1 MRVVMRHWIWV
12 VVGIVVTFAG
22 MGVVGEAAAVGRDTV
37 TPAKQLTLR
46 ISDFP
51 RGASLVEA
59 AADGGLTASGVHGTS
74 FRVRVIYPLGNGQ
87 VAATAI
93 VGVTDR
99 AAQAR
104 QVFASFRKDPAVA
117 GSTTSK
123 LRLPRLG
130 GEQIAIFQVRKSDSA
145 ATGMLVVRSKRVI
158 WMLSVIGR
166 PELTRHRAVTELSK
180 YGAKM
185 ASRVNAR

>member
-22 MGVVGEAAAVGRDTV
+22 MGVVGEAAAVGRDNV

-74 FRVRVIYPLGNGQ
+74 FRVRVLYPLGNGQ
-87 VAATAI
+87 AAATAI

-130 GEQIAIFQVRKSDSA
+130 DEQIAIFQVRKSDSA

-180 YGAKM
+180 YGVKM
-185 ASRVNAR
+185 AARVNAR

>member
-22 MGVVGEAAAVGRDTV
+22 MGVVGEAAAVGRDNV

-74 FRVRVIYPLGNGQ
+74 FRVRVLYPLGKGRA
-87 VAATAI
+87 AATAI

-130 GEQIAIFQVRKSDSA
+130 DEQIAIFQVRKSDSA

-180 YGAKM
+180 YGVKM
-185 ASRVNAR
+185 AARVNAR

>member
-1 MRVVMRHWIWV
+1 MRHWIWV

-22 MGVVGEAAAVGRDTV
+22 MGDVGEAAAVGRDTV

-74 FRVRVIYPLGNGQ
+74 FRVRVLYPLGNGQ
-87 VAATAI
+87 AAATAI

-130 GEQIAIFQVRKSDSA
+130 DEQIAIFQVRKSDSA

-180 YGAKM
+180 YGVKM
-185 ASRVNAR
+185 AARVNAR

>member
-22 MGVVGEAAAVGRDTV
+22 MGVVGEAAAGGRDNV

-74 FRVRVIYPLGNGQ
+74 FRVRVLYPLGNGQ
-87 VAATAI
+87 AAATAI

-104 QVFASFRKDPAVA
+104 QVFASFRNDPAVA

-130 GEQIAIFQVRKSDSA
+130 DEQIAIFQVRKSDSA

-180 YGAKM
+180 YGVKM
-185 ASRVNAR
+185 AARVNAR

>member
-22 MGVVGEAAAVGRDTV
+22 TAVVGEAAAVGRDNV

-74 FRVRVIYPLGNGQ
+74 FRVRVLYPLGNGQ
-87 VAATAI
+87 AAATAI

-117 GSTTSK
+117 GSTTSR

-130 GEQIAIFQVRKSDSA
+130 DEQIAIFQVRKSDSA

-180 YGAKM
+180 YGVKM
-185 ASRVNAR
+185 AARVNAR